1 MGIQGGKLMTKRKMK
16 AILNVENMN
25 ELTLLTKRVERA
37 LKELRVATKE
47 LDKFKLKMS
56 METEDSE

>member
-1 MGIQGGKLMTKRKMK
+1 MAKYKMK
-16 AILNVENMN
+16 TSINIENIN

-56 METEDSE
+56 METEDNEWLNTC

>member
-1 MGIQGGKLMTKRKMK
+1 MEEIKMK
-16 AILNVENMN
+16 ASINIENIY

-47 LDKFKLKMS
+47 LNKFKLKMS
-56 METEDSE
+56 MEMEDGE